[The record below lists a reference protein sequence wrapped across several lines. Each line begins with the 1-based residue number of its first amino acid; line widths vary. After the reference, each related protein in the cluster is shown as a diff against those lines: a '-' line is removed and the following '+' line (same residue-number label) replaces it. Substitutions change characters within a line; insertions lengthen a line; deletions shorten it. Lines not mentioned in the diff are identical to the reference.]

1 MGSAVALVPRKYRLI
16 AVLLLAVAFIAIDRA
31 GCTGYQGDPV
41 AKYDQRTFTVSRVL
55 DGDTIDVEQGKEK
68 SRVRLLGID
77 APEMNYDSADGAA
90 YGAAEATDYLK
101 QRLDGQQ
108 VTLKLN
114 SPEEKDK
121 YGRLLAYV
129 YAAGNA
135 NINLEMIEKGY
146 VYADR
151 RHDHALRKQF
161 EQAEATAER
170 RKAGLWKEVTKQQM
184 PEWRQRW
191 VEKKW

>member
-1 MGSAVALVPRKYRLI
+1 MRSGVALVPRKYRLI
-16 AVLLLAVAFIAIDRA
+16 VVLVLAIAFIAIDRS

-41 AKYDQRTFTVSRVL
+41 AKYDQRQFMVSRVL
-55 DGDTIDVEQGKEK
+55 DGDTIEVAQGKEK

-77 APEMNYDSADGAA
+77 APEMNYDTPGGAA
-90 YGAAEATDYLK
+90 YGAVEATDYLK
-101 QRLDGQQ
+101 QRLDQQQ
-108 VTLKLN
+108 VILKLN
-114 SPEEKDK
+114 APEEKDK

-129 YAAGNA
+129 YAAGDA
-135 NINLEMIEKGY
+135 NINLELIELGY

-161 EQAEATAER
+161 EQAEATAE
-170 RKAGLWKEVTKQQM
+170 KKKVGLWKAVTKQQM
-184 PEWRQRW
+184 PDWRQRW